1 MYWYWNIE
9 WTQVMITS
17 IQEFVNKKAKGMRGE
32 KMLNYHWE
40 NQIREEEINR

>member
-1 MYWYWNIE
+1 
-9 WTQVMITS
+9 MITS

-40 NQIREEEINR
+40 NQFREEEINR